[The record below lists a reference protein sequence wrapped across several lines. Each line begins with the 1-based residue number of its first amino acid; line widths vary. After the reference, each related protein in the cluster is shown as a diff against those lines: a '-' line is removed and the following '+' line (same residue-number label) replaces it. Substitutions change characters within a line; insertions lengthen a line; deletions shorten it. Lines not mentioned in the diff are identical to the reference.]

1 MYLRNLLFSS
11 VFSTLFLIP
20 SIQACTR
27 AVFIGDNNTV
37 VTGRSMDWVEDTQ
50 SELWLMPRGIKRTG
64 ENGDNTLTWTSQ
76 YGSVIT
82 SAYNLASADGM
93 NEKGLVMNMLYL
105 AESNYGEPAKDKPSL
120 SINIWGQYVL
130 DNFAT
135 VDEAVA
141 GMSKTPFYIVATP
154 LPNGK
159 ASTLHLSL
167 SDPSGDS
174 AILEYIDGTLVIH
187 HSKEYQVMTNSP
199 VFSKQLAINEYWQ
212 NIDGTVFLPGTN
224 RASDRFARTS
234 FYMSAIPKQVV
245 GNLMTSSPD
254 RSFSYQ
260 AIIEVLSV
268 MRSVSV
274 PFGITD
280 PKAPNIAST
289 LWRTIS
295 DQKNLMYY
303 FDSAVRPN
311 TFWVSFEKLNFTSG
325 APIQR
330 LAMSKGEIYAGEAS
344 VHFKAT
350 KPFAFFTPQ
359 DSTATAPITK
369 K

>member
-1 MYLRNLLFSS
+1 MYVRNFLFSS

-20 SIQACTR
+20 SIHACTR
-27 AVFIGDNNTV
+27 AVFTGDDNTV
-37 VTGRSMDWVEDTQ
+37 ITGRSMDWVEDVQ

-64 ENGDNTLTWTSQ
+64 ENGDNALTWTSQ

-82 SAYNLASADGM
+82 SAYNIASADGM

-120 SINIWGQYVL
+120 SINIWGQYIL

-141 GMSKTPFYIVATP
+141 GMSQTPFYIVATP

-167 SDPSGDS
+167 SDPTGDS

-187 HSKEYQVMTNSP
+187 HGKEYQVMTNSP
-199 VFSKQLAINEYWQ
+199 IYSKQLAVNEYWQ
-212 NIDGTVFLPGTN
+212 NIDGTVFLPGAN
-224 RASDRFARTS
+224 RAADRFARTN
-234 FYMSAIPKQVV
+234 FFIKTIPKNIIE
-245 GNLMTSSPD
+245 NLIKSVPD
-254 RSFSYQ
+254 KSFSHQ
-260 AIIEVLSV
+260 ALAEVLSV

-274 PFGITD
+274 PFGMTD
-280 PKAPNIAST
+280 PNAPNIAST
-289 LWRTIS
+289 LWRTIA
-295 DQKNLMYY
+295 DQKNLTYY
-303 FDSAVRPN
+303 FDSAARPN
-311 TFWVSFEKLNFTSG
+311 TFWVSLEKLNFTSG

-330 LAMSKGEIYAGEAS
+330 LVMNKGEIYAGEVSAQ
-344 VHFKAT
+344 FKPS
-350 KPFAFFTPQ
+350 KPFAFFTPT
-359 DSTATAPITK
+359 DNSTAPITK

>member
-1 MYLRNLLFSS
+1 MHLRNLLFSYF
-11 VFSTLFLIP
+11 FSTLFLMP
-20 SIQACTR
+20 SIHACTR
-27 AVFIGDNNTV
+27 AVFIGDDNTV

-64 ENGDNTLTWTSQ
+64 GNEDNTLTWTSQ

-82 SAYNLASADGM
+82 SAYNIASTDGM

-120 SINIWGQYVL
+120 SINLWGQYVL

-141 GMSKTPFYIVATP
+141 AMSQTPFYIVATP

-167 SDPSGDS
+167 SDPTGDS

-187 HSKEYQVMTNSP
+187 HGKEYQVMTNSP
-199 VFSKQLAINEYWQ
+199 TYNKQLAVNEYWQ

-224 RASDRFARTS
+224 RAADRFARTN
-234 FYMSAIPKQVV
+234 FYIKAIPKNVIE
-245 GNLMTSSPD
+245 NLIKSVPNK
-254 RSFSYQ
+254 SFSHQ
-260 AIIEVLSV
+260 AIAEVLSV
-268 MRSVSV
+268 IRSVSV
-274 PFGITD
+274 PLGITD
-280 PKAPNIAST
+280 PNAPNIAST
-289 LWRTIS
+289 LWRTIA
-295 DQKNLMYY
+295 DQKHLTYY

-311 TFWVSFEKLNFTSG
+311 TFWVSLEKLNFTSG

-330 LAMSKGEIYAGEAS
+330 LALSKGEIYAGEVSAQ
-344 VHFKAT
+344 FKPA
-350 KPFAFFTPQ
+350 KPFAFFT
-359 DSTATAPITK
+359 STDTTSTAPITK